1 LAEGEVSF
9 VLLHFTN
16 LKIKPRKMR
25 NTFRTM
31 VAAIILFASYQ
42 KENMQNKTTDNSSKP
57 SSLTKEMVEENG
69 NNPDETAV
77 SSNTSAERTGL
88 KGHVYIETNDAAGNA
103 IIVYNQQSNGELV
116 WASQT
121 WSGGKGAG
129 AGLGSQGALTIDKTH
144 QWLFA
149 VNAGS
154 NSVSSFKIQG
164 DGSLKLTDTKSSG
177 GIMPISLTVHGEYLY
192 VVNSTSSDISGF
204 KIWGDGKLQAIQGSY
219 QKLSNT
225 SAGPAEIAFSPGGAA
240 LFITEKATN
249 KITAFAVNSNGVAYN
264 KVVNTSTGNTPF
276 GFDFARDKYLIVT
289 NADGGNANTSTC
301 TSYRGL
307 DNLYISPVNGKVANG
322 QTAVCWVATA
332 KFGRFA
338 YTANTG
344 SNNITSYFIDAVG
357 NIYFIPWFTAAA
369 GQKPADII
377 VSEDNRFVYNI
388 NGGNHTIGE
397 YRRGLLGGL
406 HNIGYISSI
415 PNFAAG
421 LVAY

>member
-1 LAEGEVSF
+1 
-9 VLLHFTN
+9 
-16 LKIKPRKMR
+16 MR
-25 NTFRTM
+25 NTSRAFI
-31 VAAIILFASYQ
+31 AAAILFASCQ
-42 KENMQNKTTDNSSKP
+42 KENLQNKTTDSSSNP
-57 SSLTKEMVEENG
+57 SALTKEMVEENG
-69 NNPDETAV
+69 NNPDEAV
-77 SSNTSAERTGL
+77 LNANAFSERTGTS
-88 KGHVYIETNDAAGNA
+88 GHVYIETNDAAGNA
-103 IIVYNQQSNGELV
+103 VIVYNQHSNGELV
-116 WASQT
+116 WASKT

-129 AGLGSQGALTIDKTH
+129 AGLGSQGALAIDKNH

-154 NSVSSFKIQG
+154 NSVSSFKIQN
-164 DGSLKLTDTKSSG
+164 DGSLKLADTKSSG
-177 GIMPISLTVHGEYLY
+177 GVMPISVTIHGTYLY
-192 VVNSTSSDISGF
+192 VVNSASSDISGF
-204 KIWGDGKLQAIQGSY
+204 KVWDDGKLQPIQGSY
-219 QKLSNT
+219 QKLSSAN
-225 SAGPAEIAFSPGGAA
+225 AGPAEIAFNPDGAA

-249 KITAFAVNSNGVAYN
+249 KITAFAVNSSGVAYN

-276 GFDFARDKYLIVT
+276 GFDFARGKYLIVT

-301 TSYRGL
+301 TSYKGL

-332 KFGRFA
+332 KYGRFA

-344 SNNITSYFIDAVG
+344 SNNITSYFIDAFG

-388 NGGNHTIGE
+388 NGGNHTLGE
-397 YRRGLLGGL
+397 YRRGLFGEL

-415 PNFAAG
+415 PSFAAG